1 MIDEASQ
8 AEAPTTGGGTLGL
21 DETPAELWADV
32 DRISQMNINLD
43 LCLNVSGG
51 GGDSSPCACASLA
64 DAHSDVRQDTRTQCS
79 YRSFHYGR
87 KGQLA
92 SLLETPQ
99 SSSAMTTI
107 TRKLTFQYF
116 VPISKDKIPIK
127 PFPRLMKMNVPLLP
141 PSL

>member
-51 GGDSSPCACASLA
+51 GVTAVLVLARPSPMPTQMCAKIHGHNAATGD
-64 DAHSDVRQDTRTQCS
+64 
-79 YRSFHYGR
+79 F
-87 KGQLA
+87 
-92 SLLETPQ
+92 
-99 SSSAMTTI
+99 I
-107 TRKLTFQYF
+107 TGG
-116 VPISKDKIPIK
+116 KD
-127 PFPRLMKMNVPLLP
+127 
-141 PSL
+141 S